1 VIDGATNQVIAT
13 IPVGDCPWALAWNSI
28 QNRTYVANYI
38 SSSISVIRDVTGI
51 EESRLPLSAN
61 RQALGIYSNPARGY
75 LGVCLPLKADRQTIK
90 IFDISGKLLKE
101 VALPALPSGNEAG
114 IKISLKGI
122 NPGTY
127 FIKVGSEVKKFIIV
141 K

>member
-1 VIDGATNQVIAT
+1 
-13 IPVGDCPWALAWNSI
+13 
-28 QNRTYVANYI
+28 
-38 SSSISVIRDVTGI
+38 VIRDVTGI

-61 RQALGIYSNPARGY
+61 RQALRIYSNPARGY

-101 VALPALPSGNEAG
+101 VALPAVPSGNEAG